1 MDFSILTGQWI
12 LVIGSSLV
20 LLLLSPTA
28 KTVQSFFQ
36 AATEQGKAP
45 NFWLLTSSLVI
56 SWIFAKSIT
65 VAADLG
71 AAFGIVG
78 GVAYAAYYL
87 SFCVAGMV
95 IYQLRKQGGFESI
108 HQFLAQK
115 HGKSAL
121 WLFSMLLGIRLFN
134 EVWSNTMVIGS
145 YFGPTGSSQCYLAI
159 LVFTGLTLLYSLKGG
174 MRSSMFTDAL
184 QMVLFGA
191 LLAIILSQ
199 LIPNTTGGVSS
210 YLQEGTW
217 SMATGV
223 NLLLVALLQAFSY
236 PFHDPVMTDR
246 GFVAPPQT
254 TLKSFLWAGVIGG
267 ICIILFSWVG
277 IYARFHGLEGS
288 APVAVSKS
296 LSIPMLLIMNFI
308 MITSASSTLDS
319 TFSSFSKLATIDLG
333 NTQHIT
339 VQKGRL
345 TMAILA
351 LLGLLPIFLNPEI
364 LSATTVS
371 GTMVI
376 GLAPVF
382 ICWKWKVPSYS
393 FHLSVGM
400 GLLTGI
406 ILLVGCPDYLLFF
419 EGKYG
424 DLLSL
429 NLLGSIACFLVF
441 LGPLLFSSKQP
452 AV

>member
-1 MDFSILTGQWI
+1 MPSILTCQWLLI
-12 LVIGSSLV
+12 IGSSVL

-28 KTVQSFFQ
+28 KTVQSFFK
-36 AATEQGKAP
+36 AETGQGEAP
-45 NFWLLTSSLVI
+45 SFWLLTSSLVI

-87 SFCVAGMV
+87 SFSVAGIV
-95 IYQLRKQGGFESI
+95 IYQLRQQGGFESI
-108 HQFLAQK
+108 HQFLAKK
-115 HGKSAL
+115 HGQSAL
-121 WLFSMLLGIRLFN
+121 WLFSVLIAIRLFN

-145 YFGPTGSSQCYLAI
+145 YFGEAGSGQYYRAI
-159 LVFTGLTLLYSLKGG
+159 LVFTLLTLLYSLKGG
-174 MRSSMFTDAL
+174 MRSSMFTDAI
-184 QMVLFGA
+184 QMALFGV
-191 LLAIILSQ
+191 LLAVILGQ
-199 LIPNTTGGVSS
+199 LLPDTPGGVAR
-210 YLQEGTW
+210 YVQEGTW
-217 SMATGV
+217 SMAMGG
-223 NLLLVALLQAFSY
+223 NLLVVALLQAFSY

-246 GFVAPPQT
+246 GFVAPART
-254 TLKSFLWAGVIGG
+254 TLKSFLAAGLIGAL
-267 ICIILFSWVG
+267 CIVLFSLVG
-277 IYARFHGLEGS
+277 IYARIHGLEGS

-296 LSIPMLLIMNFI
+296 WSIPMLLIMNFI

-319 TFSSFSKLATIDLG
+319 TFASFSKLVTIDLG
-333 NTQHIT
+333 NARQIT
-339 VQKGRL
+339 VRKGRL

-351 LLGLLPIFLNPEI
+351 VLGVLPVFLNPEV

-382 ICWKWKVPSYS
+382 IFWKWGVPRYS
-393 FHLSVGM
+393 FHLSVAI

-406 ILLVGCPDYLLFF
+406 VLMVGCPDALIFF

-429 NLLGSIACFLVF
+429 NLLGSAACFAVF
-441 LGPLLFSSKQP
+441 LLPKLWGASPPS
-452 AV
+452 A